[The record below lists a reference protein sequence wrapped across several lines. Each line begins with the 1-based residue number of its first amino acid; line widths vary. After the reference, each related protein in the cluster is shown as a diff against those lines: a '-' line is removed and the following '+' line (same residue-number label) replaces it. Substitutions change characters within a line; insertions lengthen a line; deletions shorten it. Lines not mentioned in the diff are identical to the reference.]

1 MKKPIPVSPTPDPDR
16 DLAGQPGL
24 NRARP
29 AQSHRSPFLSTL
41 GGRSVAVLA
50 GNLIAL
56 NLLLFACQDST
67 AEVIMTPTPGASSS
81 SQPGSS
87 PSSEP
92 GGGSSLPSSPQP
104 SSSPGPDVAVTTNT
118 PTPPSESPA
127 PDQNQPNWRLTRWVQ
142 NNQPVSLLPEVP
154 ISLDWQQGRVSGSG
168 GCNQFGA
175 AYRLEGDRV
184 IVDPLQSTRR
194 GCDGPIMDQ
203 ETRFFAALQQ
213 VRQVTLENNQQL
225 TLTYGEG
232 STAGSLVFSPR

>member
-1 MKKPIPVSPTPDPDR
+1 MKKPIPVAPTPGPDR
-16 DLAGQPGL
+16 ALAGL

-56 NLLLFACQDST
+56 SLLLSACQDST

-92 GGGSSLPSSPQP
+92 GGSSSLPSSPGP
-104 SSSPGPDVAVTTNT
+104 SSNPGVTSNA

-194 GCDGPIMDQ
+194 ACKGPIMEQ
-203 ETRFFAALQQ
+203 EARFFAVLQQ

-225 TLTYGEG
+225 TLTYGEEP
-232 STAGSLVFSPR
+232 TAGSLVFSPR